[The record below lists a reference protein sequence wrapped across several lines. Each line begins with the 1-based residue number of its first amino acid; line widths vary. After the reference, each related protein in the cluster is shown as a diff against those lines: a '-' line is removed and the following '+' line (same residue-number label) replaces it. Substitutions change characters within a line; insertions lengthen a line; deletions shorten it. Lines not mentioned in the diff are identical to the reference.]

1 MLRESL
7 ANGLIFEGSST
18 YVQQNAGPNSQLQL
32 LCVGANTSQI
42 NDNFLPPKLHLQ
54 KKIYVINTSPLSPV
68 FICLHSPWIMKKS
81 DSLCAQLHN
90 SSLEFYSVGFQQA
103 LGSVEQGPVCSG
115 RQLLLPNQL

>member
-1 MLRESL
+1 MCFFCTVQELYGTVMLRESL

-54 KKIYVINTSPLSPV
+54 KKY
-68 FICLHSPWIMKKS
+68 M
-81 DSLCAQLHN
+81 
-90 SSLEFYSVGFQQA
+90 
-103 LGSVEQGPVCSG
+103 
-115 RQLLLPNQL
+115 